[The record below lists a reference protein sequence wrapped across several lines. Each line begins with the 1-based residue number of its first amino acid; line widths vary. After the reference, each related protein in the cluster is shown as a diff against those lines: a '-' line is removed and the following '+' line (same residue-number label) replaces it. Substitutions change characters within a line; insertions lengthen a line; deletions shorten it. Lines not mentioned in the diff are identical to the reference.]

1 MNWKRTVTLSVLLLC
16 IFVTSGGAFA
26 QGKTHHVI
34 FAVTSGDQVDWELS
48 LANMR
53 NLLKGFG
60 SDPYEVELVAFGPGI
75 MILKSN
81 SAVAKDIKA
90 MQDKKVQFMA
100 CENAMKF
107 HNLTLADL
115 LSDVHPV
122 PSGIVELVTKQ
133 EQGWIYIKGGR

>member
-1 MNWKRTVTLSVLLLC
+1 
-16 IFVTSGGAFA
+16 
-26 QGKTHHVI
+26 
-34 FAVTSGDQVDWELS
+34 
-48 LANMR
+48 MR

-100 CENAMKF
+100 CENSMKF